1 MNEAFVMSPTTKRL
15 YWQLTALLLAASFA
29 RWPWGLHGVIALNAV
44 QVAHSACAQRGNWR
58 SLELQVRLAYL
69 GLLGLGTVPGLWPLH
84 LIQFV
89 GVNAL
94 LVADYC
100 LLARLLTLLPW
111 NRPLPLSWALVRRVL
126 LMPPAPGPIAARLGA
141 APATA

>member
-1 MNEAFVMSPTTKRL
+1 MSPTTKRL
-15 YWQLTALLLAASFA
+15 YW
-29 RWPWGLHGVIALNAV
+29 
-44 QVAHSACAQRGNWR
+44 
-58 SLELQVRLAYL
+58 
-69 GLLGLGTVPGLWPLH
+69 H

-111 NRPLPLSWALVRRVL
+111 NRPLPLDWALVRDVL
-126 LMPPAPGPIAARLGA
+126 LMPPAPGPIAARLGTP
-141 APATA
+141 PATQG